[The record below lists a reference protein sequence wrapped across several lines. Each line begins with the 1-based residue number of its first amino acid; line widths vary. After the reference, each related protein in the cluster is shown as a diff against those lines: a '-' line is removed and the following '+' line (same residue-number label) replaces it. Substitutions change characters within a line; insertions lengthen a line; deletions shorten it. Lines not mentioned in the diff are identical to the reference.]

1 RPAACALKAY
11 GLGEDRSGGR
21 MPTGS
26 FVFPVRY
33 VSEGVAVQTT
43 SRELSP
49 LGIAVRS
56 LAPPHV
62 GARVSMALYLP
73 NAAVPEVAIARVAR
87 SRNGSP
93 GESGFWAD
101 FIVVDPQAR
110 MRISSL
116 LSEQESHGAAH
127 RAYQRVPV
135 KLQVKFRSASEFVQ
149 EHALNLSRG
158 GIFIRTDDPQPV
170 GAAVEVDLH
179 LRDHSPPIVSGGIV
193 VHRQEPGKA
202 KVGGCGV
209 QFVDASDVFRERI
222 DEDMDSLLKH

>member
-1 RPAACALKAY
+1 
-11 GLGEDRSGGR
+11 
-21 MPTGS
+21 MPTAS

-73 NAAVPEVAIARVAR
+73 NAALPEVAIARVAR
-87 SRNGSP
+87 SRAGSP

-101 FIVVDPQAR
+101 FLVVDPQAR
-110 MRISSL
+110 MRISHL
-116 LSEQESHGAAH
+116 LAEQDQNEGQH
-127 RAYQRVPV
+127 RAYQRIPV
-135 KLQVKFRSASEFVQ
+135 RLGVRFRSESEFVA

-158 GIFIRTDDPQPV
+158 GIFIQTDDPPPIDT
-170 GAAVEVDLH
+170 AVEVELQLPDA
-179 LRDHSPPIVSGGIV
+179 SPPVTTSGIV
-193 VHRQEPGKA
+193 VHRQLPGGSKPA
-202 KVGGCGV
+202 GAGV
-209 QFVDASDVFRERI
+209 QFVDGNDTFRERI
-222 DEDMDSLLKH
+222 DEYMDSLLKQ

>member
-1 RPAACALKAY
+1 
-11 GLGEDRSGGR
+11 
-21 MPTGS
+21 MPTAS

-49 LGIAVRS
+49 LGISVRS

-87 SRNGSP
+87 SRSGSP

-110 MRISSL
+110 MRISHL
-116 LSEQESHGAAH
+116 LSEQDQAEGQH
-127 RAYQRVPV
+127 RAYERVPV
-135 KLQVKFRSASEFVQ
+135 KLQVRFRTSTEFVQ
-149 EHALNLSRG
+149 EHAINLSRG
-158 GIFIRTDDPQPV
+158 GIFIRTDDPPPV
-170 GAAVEVDLH
+170 DTAVEVELQLPDAG
-179 LRDHSPPIVSGGIV
+179 PVVSSAGIV
-193 VHRQEPGKA
+193 VHRQMPGGVKPPG
-202 KVGGCGV
+202 VGV
-209 QFVDASDVFRERI
+209 QFVDASDTFRERM
-222 DEDMDSLLKH
+222 DEYMDSLLKE